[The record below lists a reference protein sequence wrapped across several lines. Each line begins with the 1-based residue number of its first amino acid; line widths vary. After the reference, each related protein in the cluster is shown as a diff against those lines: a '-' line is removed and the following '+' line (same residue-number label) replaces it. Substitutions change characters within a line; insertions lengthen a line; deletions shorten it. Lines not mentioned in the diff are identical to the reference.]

1 MKKQLTIILTTILAF
16 TLITAPAFAGSKQR
30 HRWEGVAIGAAAAT
44 LLAPALLA
52 PSIVAPH
59 VRVNA
64 NVSNVKHREN
74 RPPRYRDHRPAR
86 ERKYTSTQY
95 RDHRPNKRQRGRG
108 HWEARKV
115 WVDPIVEQVWNPGH
129 YNKRNRWVPGH
140 YIEIEKSPGYWTKER
155 VWASRR

>member
-16 TLITAPAFAGSKQR
+16 TLITSPAFAGSKQR
-30 HRWEGVAIGAAAAT
+30 HRWEGVAIGTAAAT

-52 PSIVAPH
+52 PAIAAPH

-64 NVSNVKHREN
+64 DVSTVKKGGCYYPPRRHRE
-74 RPPRYRDHRPAR
+74 H
-86 ERKYTSTQY
+86 TSTQY
-95 RDHRPNKRQRGRG
+95 RDHRPHKRRRGRG
-108 HWEARKV
+108 HWESRKV
-115 WVDPIVEQVWNPGH
+115 WVDPVIEQVWNPGH

-155 VWASRR
+155 IWVSRR

>member
-1 MKKQLTIILTTILAF
+1 MKKQLTIILATVLAF

-30 HRWEGVAIGAAAAT
+30 HRWEGVAIGAVAAT

-52 PSIVAPH
+52 PAIVAPH
-59 VRVNA
+59 VRVHA
-64 NVSNVKHREN
+64 NVSTVKHREN
-74 RPPRYRDHRPAR
+74 RP
-86 ERKYTSTQY
+86 TQY
-95 RDHRPNKRQRGRG
+95 RDHRPNKRHRGNG

-115 WVDPIVEQVWNPGH
+115 WIDPIVEQVWNPGH

-155 VWASRR
+155 VWASHR